1 MRKLIFAV
9 AILPSLA
16 SGAVYKCVDS
26 DGRVS
31 FSDRACA
38 GAEQGSK
45 VKVKPAN
52 SGGMLGLPEDYKR
65 RDQERA
71 DRQRRAARDRLQR
84 ERSKALAN
92 RPCKRFSDTEL
103 RTMTIR
109 NQVVPG
115 MTVSDARKAWGTP
128 SRINGW
134 QYVYRWGSAE
144 ASYFYIKNGCVHS
157 VDGAYRGSAFV
168 R

>member
-1 MRKLIFAV
+1 MRKVIFV
-9 AILPSLA
+9 AAMLPVLA
-16 SGAVYKCVDS
+16 SGAVYKCT
-26 DGRVS
+26 DGNGGLG
-31 FSDRACA
+31 FSDRPCA
-38 GAEQGSK
+38 DAAKSEK
-45 VKVKPAN
+45 IEVRPAN
-52 SGGMLGLPEDYKR
+52 SGGTLGLPEDFK
-65 RDQERA
+65 QQELERA
-71 DRQRRAARDRLQR
+71 ERELRRASNRLER
-84 ERSKALAN
+84 ERAEVRAN

-128 SRINGW
+128 SRVNGW

-144 ASYFYIKNGCVHS
+144 ASYFYIENGCVHS